1 MDDEIFVPSGW
12 SRSVINGRIV
22 YITAA
27 PHSVKIYSLADLAV
41 YHRKGRFLEVL
52 EDQLVFSRKRKKKE
66 KKFTTSKLAL
76 SVVSPR
82 TVKEGDDSN
91 PWQSY
96 RSAVIS
102 GQDDTENYQ
111 MLQEEESDFSID
123 NNMLDQCS
131 SNKLLPSILDK
142 SVTVQE
148 KKKDVKK
155 KLDDEHARLTEAVEK
170 LTIDPQRKLDHKSV
184 LEDAAR
190 RLNEARLRKLHSGD
204 TKNVDDLKI

>member
-1 MDDEIFVPSGW
+1 MFHLLSFNMDDEIFVPSGW

-82 TVKEGDDSN
+82 TVQEGDDSN
-91 PWQSY
+91 SWQSY
-96 RSAVIS
+96 RSAVNS
-102 GQDDTENYQ
+102 GQDDHGEDDTENSQ

-170 LTIDPQRKLDHKSV
+170 LIIDPKESWTTSLYWKM
-184 LEDAAR
+184 LPEDSM
-190 RLNEARLRKLHSGD
+190 KQD
-204 TKNVDDLKI
+204 